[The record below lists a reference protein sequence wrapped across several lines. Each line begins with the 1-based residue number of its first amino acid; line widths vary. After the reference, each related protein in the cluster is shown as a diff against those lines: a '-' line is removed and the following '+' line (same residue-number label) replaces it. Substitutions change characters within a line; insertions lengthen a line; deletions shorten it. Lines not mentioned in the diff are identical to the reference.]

1 MDLIVKCRNLWKW
14 YPTPDG
20 RLDVLKGLNF
30 ELRYGEFVAILG
42 ASGVGKTTF
51 LSLLGLIDTPCD
63 GEVIVDGIS
72 PYEISSAKAA
82 EARAKKIG
90 FVFQFHHLMPEF
102 TALEN
107 LILPQLIAGES
118 YSKAKNRAKE
128 LLHLFGMQ
136 GRENHFPGQL
146 SGGEAQRI
154 ALARALVNSPKL
166 VLADEPT
173 GNLDRDNALI
183 FMEYLRKLQRQ
194 NGLSVVLATHNPEI
208 ARFADTIYRLRDG
221 KLWRVSIESVPSK

>member
-1 MDLIVKCRNLWKW
+1 MNLIVKCRNLWKW

-30 ELRYGEFVAILG
+30 ELQYGEFVAILG

-72 PYEISSAKAA
+72 PYEISSSEAA
-82 EARAKKIG
+82 DARAKKIG

-107 LILPQLIAGES
+107 LILPQLIAGE
-118 YSKAKNRAKE
+118 
-128 LLHLFGMQ
+128 
-136 GRENHFPGQL
+136 
-146 SGGEAQRI
+146 
-154 ALARALVNSPKL
+154 
-166 VLADEPT
+166 
-173 GNLDRDNALI
+173 
-183 FMEYLRKLQRQ
+183 
-194 NGLSVVLATHNPEI
+194 GLSLIHI
-208 ARFADTIYRLRDG
+208 
-221 KLWRVSIESVPSK
+221 